1 MQSSDMF
8 SWGGDSMD
16 SIPRQSVLSLYFTA
30 LEWFTAS
37 TLTVK

>member
-1 MQSSDMF
+1 MVQSSDMF
-8 SWGGDSMD
+8 SWGGD